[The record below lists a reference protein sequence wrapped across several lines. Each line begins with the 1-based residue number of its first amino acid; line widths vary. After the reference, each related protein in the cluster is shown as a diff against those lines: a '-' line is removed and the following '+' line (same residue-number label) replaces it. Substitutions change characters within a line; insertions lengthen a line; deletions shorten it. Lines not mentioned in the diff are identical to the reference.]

1 MILQN
6 ISNYLWADRTNY
18 SRRLNLH
25 MKKIKTLNEQVPLPW
40 NVKEHYSMDF
50 MILQFGR
57 HILAIAF

>member
-6 ISNYLWADRTNY
+6 ISIYLPADRTNY
-18 SRRLNLH
+18 SSRLNLH
-25 MKKIKTLNEQVPLPW
+25 VKKIKTLNPHVSLPW

-50 MILQFGR
+50 MILQFGC